1 MFAYRRASG
10 KWPRFIALKTLSLL
24 LFTMRR
30 ALFLFSLSFANC
42 AFAQD
47 TLPGFKIINAN
58 NNIIISWINPYTKPV
73 MDIKIQR
80 SFDSL
85 KNYATIGAVLS
96 PSNFENGYT
105 DNKPPY
111 NKMYYRMFIAFE
123 DGSYIITPTRRPV
136 KLPPPPPLPQKEP
149 LLHPVPEEVKPEK
162 EKDKLTSLPVPS
174 KDQNTSDS
182 ITITLKRLP
191 WQADPLI
198 DSSETNF
205 GELKIPG
212 KPAITYPSKQIFINN
227 NHLVVIHLPDAV
239 IKNYSAKFFDEK
251 GKKVFEISG
260 LKEEYLMLEKANFM
274 HSGWFTFELYRNGE
288 LVEKNKLFIPKDN
301 KSNFNNSLRK
311 PGN

>member
-1 MFAYRRASG
+1 MFTYRWASG
-10 KWPRFIALKTLSLL
+10 KWLHFVALKPLSLL

-30 ALFLFSLSFANC
+30 AFILFLISFVNC

-58 NNIIISWINPYTKPV
+58 NNIIISWINPYTKPI

-111 NKMYYRMFIAFE
+111 NKMYYRIFIAFE

-136 KLPPPPPLPQKEP
+136 KLPPPPPLPQEELYP
-149 LLHPVPEEVKPEK
+149 LRVPEEIKSEK
-162 EKDKLTSLPVPS
+162 EKDQLPPVPVPP
-174 KDQNTSDS
+174 KNYIPSDS
-182 ITITLKRLP
+182 ITITLKRSP

-198 DSSETNF
+198 DATETNF

-212 KPAITYPSKQIFINN
+212 KPAITYPSKRIFINN

-239 IKNYSAKFFDEK
+239 IKNYSARFFDEK
-251 GKKVFEISG
+251 GKKIFEITG

-301 KSNFNNSLRK
+301 KSNFNDSLRK
-311 PGN
+311 PVN